1 MKNNPLQV
9 LMITFFLNKLLINYK
24 VNFKEQKKHQLF
36 SPIFFCN
43 RNYLT
48 FKDSIRMYFFNT
60 IGIAFQCIEK
70 QCFFINKVQLGFK
83 NI

>member
-1 MKNNPLQV
+1 MKSNPLQILLIPV
-9 LMITFFLNKLLINYK
+9 FLTKVLINYK
-24 VNFKEQKKHQLF
+24 VNFKQQKKHQLF
-36 SPIFFCN
+36 PPIFFSN

-48 FKDSIRMYFFNT
+48 FKNSIRMYCVNT
-60 IGIAFQCIEK
+60 IGVEFQCIEK

>member
-9 LMITFFLNKLLINYK
+9 LLIPFFLNKVLINYK
-24 VNFKEQKKHQLF
+24 VNFKQQKKHQLF
-36 SPIFFCN
+36 PPNFFSN

-48 FKDSIRMYFFNT
+48 FKDSNLMYFVNT
-60 IGIAFQCIEK
+60 IGVEFKCIEK

>member
-1 MKNNPLQV
+1 MKNNPLQI
-9 LMITFFLNKLLINYK
+9 LLIPFFLTKVLINYK
-24 VNFKEQKKHQLF
+24 VNFKKRKKYQLF
-36 SPIFFCN
+36 PPNFFSN

-48 FKDSIRMYFFNT
+48 SKNSIRKYFVNT
-60 IGIAFQCIEK
+60 IGIEFQCIEK